1 MVAWGY
7 GISVV
12 VFNSISHEWAQRT
25 SEIWRW
31 TLEEKFR
38 VSLCPCIILCLSS
51 WLINATLISDKELTK
66 CECSKRQL
74 CNLRMVIIWFLS
86 TRLTFQFFVFQ
97 FPTHE
102 TPEFISKLNPPFD
115 IESFFDFFSF
125 CRASIWKHKFKSGKR
140 GFNRCS
146 LNTFVEYVENI
157 IR

>member
-1 MVAWGY
+1 MEFLLSCSTRY
-7 GISVV
+7 L
-12 VFNSISHEWAQRT
+12 T
-25 SEIWRW
+25 SERS
-31 TLEEKFR
+31 ER
-38 VSLCPCIILCLSS
+38 VRYGVEHWKRNSVSPCAHVLFCLSS

-86 TRLTFQFFVFQ
+86 TRLTFQCFVFQ

-157 IR
+157 YIRWL